1 MGASIRVNSNKAKNM
16 VKDVISGLMAASM
29 QEHGTKMYC
38 MAKEN
43 TNGETEDII
52 RGSG

>member
-1 MGASIRVNSNKAKNM
+1 
-16 VKDVISGLMAASM
+16 M
-29 QEHGTKMYC
+29 QEHGTKIYC

-52 RGSG
+52 RGSGWTIKCMAEGFIYGKTVGSIKEVI